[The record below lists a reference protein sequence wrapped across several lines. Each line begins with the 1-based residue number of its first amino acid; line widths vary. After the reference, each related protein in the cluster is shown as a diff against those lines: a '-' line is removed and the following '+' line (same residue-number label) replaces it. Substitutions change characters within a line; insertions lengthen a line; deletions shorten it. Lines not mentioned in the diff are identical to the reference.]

1 MSRRLDRA
9 QCRSAAGDYRCI
21 RRSGAAMHISDICT
35 RAAVT
40 CRRNASALDVARL
53 MRERHV
59 GDVIVVDDAE
69 GCALP
74 VGIVTD
80 RDLVLQVLAKGVD
93 PESVTA
99 GDVMSA
105 SPETALG
112 SEAILDA
119 IWHMRAHGVR
129 RLPVVDRRGALV
141 GVLTVD
147 DITRFL
153 ASEMSE
159 MARIAPH
166 QIERENAARAP

>member
-1 MSRRLDRA
+1 
-9 QCRSAAGDYRCI
+9 
-21 RRSGAAMHISDICT
+21 MHISDICT

-40 CRRNASALDVARL
+40 CRRGASALDVARL

-69 GCALP
+69 GNAQP

-80 RDLVLQVLAKGVD
+80 RDLVVQVLAGGID
-93 PESVTA
+93 PESVTV

-105 SPETALG
+105 NLTTALG
-112 SEAILDA
+112 SEPVFDA
-119 IWHMRAHGVR
+119 IWHMRGQGVR
-129 RLPVVDRRGALV
+129 RLPVVDRSGALV

-147 DITRFL
+147 DVIRFL

-159 MARIAPH
+159 TARIAPR
-166 QIERENAARAP
+166 QIERESAARVS